1 MRDAYPRQDQEAA
14 LVGDLVHVRPAHFR
28 RPADE
33 AVTRSEVPRRGGEAQ
48 AGERSPGAQGQG
60 LHLLTDAPH
69 RAQVMA
75 VGDQVIEES
84 LQRRAAHRP
93 QFDRAQG
100 VETPFQRRAVH
111 LDGHR
116 PAPGDDVVRRPLAHR
131 GQLDVPGPVQDEQQ
145 AAADPVAQRA
155 IGLAPV
161 PVFAQA
167 LRERPAAGFGMRLE
181 QGADGFEVAGGDR
194 ASRG

>member
-84 LQRRAAHRP
+84 LQRRA
-93 QFDRAQG
+93 
-100 VETPFQRRAVH
+100 VH

-181 QGADGFEVAGGDR
+181 QGADGFEVVGGDR
-194 ASRG
+194 AAADAKDRGHAKRYTGYGSGT